1 MNKKI
6 IYAIAG
12 VGALSSLSLGVVG
25 VVNSDVNLAE
35 KAPRAGEETIIVEDT
50 EAEVEAPIEEVVAI
64 EEEKPTFEEAVPHW
78 KELEPRLANLYRYIY
93 ENENPTFKAALNV
106 YFSQEFERFGAI
118 DCGDNFDECIVA
130 IRTGEFRNQPW
141 FNEGQFIKFYGTFYN
156 AMNAQN
162 KNIV

>member
-1 MNKKI
+1 MSKKI

-12 VGALSSLSLGVVG
+12 VGALSTLSLGVVG
-25 VVNSDVNLAE
+25 VVNSDVNLVE
-35 KAPRAGEETIIVEDT
+35 KAPRAGEETIIVKNT
-50 EAEVEAPIEEVVAI
+50 EVEDETPIEEVI
-64 EEEKPTFEEAVPHW
+64 EEEKPTFEEVVPHW
-78 KELEPRLANLYRYIY
+78 KDLEPRVANLYRYIY
-93 ENENPTFKAALNV
+93 ENDNPTFKGALSV

-118 DCGDNFDECIVA
+118 DCGDNFDECIIA
-130 IRTGEFRNQPW
+130 IRTGEFRNQSW

>member
-1 MNKKI
+1 MSKKI

-25 VVNSDVNLAE
+25 VVNSDVNLVE
-35 KAPRAGEETIIVEDT
+35 KAPRAGQETIIVENT
-50 EAEVEAPIEEVVAI
+50 EVEDETPIGEVV
-64 EEEKPTFEEAVPHW
+64 EEEKPAFEEAVPHW
-78 KELEPRLANLYRYIY
+78 KDLEPRLADLYRYIY
-93 ENENPTFKAALNV
+93 ENDNPTFKGALNV
-106 YFSQEFERFGAI
+106 YFIQEFERFGAI

-130 IRTGEFRNQPW
+130 IRNGEFRNQSW

>member
-6 IYAIAG
+6 VYTIAG

-25 VVNSDVNLAE
+25 VVNSDVNLVE
-35 KAPRAGEETIIVEDT
+35 KAPRAGEETIIVENT
-50 EAEVEAPIEEVVAI
+50 EVEDETPVEEVVEI

-78 KELEPRLANLYRYIY
+78 KDLEPRLADLYRYIY
-93 ENENPTFKAALNV
+93 ENDNPTFKGALSV

-118 DCGDNFDECIVA
+118 DCGDNFDECIIA
-130 IRTGEFRNQPW
+130 IRNGEFRNQSW

>member
-1 MNKKI
+1 MSKKI

-12 VGALSSLSLGVVG
+12 AGALSTLSLGVVG
-25 VVNSDVNLAE
+25 VVNSDVNLVE
-35 KAPRAGEETIIVEDT
+35 KAPRAGEETIIVENT
-50 EAEVEAPIEEVVAI
+50 EVEEETPIEEVV

-78 KELEPRLANLYRYIY
+78 KDLEPRLANLYRYIY
-93 ENENPTFKAALNV
+93 ENDNPTFKGALSV

-118 DCGDNFDECIVA
+118 DCGDNFDECIIA
-130 IRTGEFRNQPW
+130 IRSGEFHNQPW
-141 FNEGQFIKFYGTFYN
+141 FNEWQFIKFYNAFYN